1 MAKKR
6 QIKKENMR
14 LREQAEKN
22 SKIIADLKNQM
33 KVKESEKIKGPGP
46 DSPSE
51 DFTKNVLDKL
61 SYLESV
67 IGHIQKDVIESDPK
81 DRHVKDEYVK
91 LVDQVKR
98 LFKSF
103 VNDIKSSFT
112 NKVDGVKNEI
122 NSLITNKVQSIN
134 DKFKALSDSIDA
146 KFPEPAKEATQAVE
160 KQEPKIADAKTEINK
175 LKSENVALKGLLSTF
190 QKIYPDEFQDVRNKI
205 DKTLEPKQKQSKDP
219 DIQKPTQKVTTIKS
233 ESISL

>member
-22 SKIIADLKNQM
+22 NKIIADLKNQLKM
-33 KVKESEKIKGPGP
+33 KESEKIKGPGP
-46 DSPSE
+46 DTPSE
-51 DFTKNVLDKL
+51 DFTKSVLYKL
-61 SYLESV
+61 SHIESV

-81 DRHVKDEYVK
+81 DLHVKEEYVK

-146 KFPEPAKEATQAVE
+146 KFPDPARGAVEKQEPAKEAAQAVE
-160 KQEPKIADAKTEINK
+160 KQEPAKEAAQAVEK
-175 LKSENVALKGLLSTF
+175 
-190 QKIYPDEFQDVRNKI
+190 Q
-205 DKTLEPKQKQSKDP
+205 EPAKEAAQAVEKQEPAKEAAQ
-219 DIQKPTQKVTTIKS
+219 
-233 ESISL
+233 

>member
-22 SKIIADLKNQM
+22 NKIIADLKNQLKM
-33 KVKESEKIKGPGP
+33 KESEKIKGPGP
-46 DSPSE
+46 DTPSE
-51 DFTKNVLDKL
+51 DFTKSVLYKL
-61 SYLESV
+61 SHIESV

-81 DRHVKDEYVK
+81 DLHVKEEYVK

-146 KFPEPAKEATQAVE
+146 KFPDPARGAVEKQEPAKEAVQAVEKQEPAKEATQAVE
-160 KQEPKIADAKTEINK
+160 KQEPAKEAAQAVEKQEPAKEATQAVEK
-175 LKSENVALKGLLSTF
+175 QEPAKEAVQAVEKQEPAKEAT
-190 QKIYPDEFQDVRNKI
+190 QAVEKQD
-205 DKTLEPKQKQSKDP
+205 
-219 DIQKPTQKVTTIKS
+219 
-233 ESISL
+233 